1 MTEKK
6 LKKLTI
12 TFLEEEVIL
21 PSNKKFGLFFSI
33 IFFLIGGYAFYDE
46 QIIVAVIFLASS
58 CVLLLISLVAA
69 DYLIKLNILWFKLG
83 ILISRVVSPIV
94 LGFIFFILIS
104 PIAILTR
111 MFGRDILQLKKKVVS
126 SYWIKREPRG
136 PLPESFKKQF

>member
-1 MTEKK
+1 M
-6 LKKLTI
+6 
-12 TFLEEEVIL
+12 
-21 PSNKKFGLFFSI
+21 FSI
-33 IFFLIGGYAFYDE
+33 GLKAQTIFFLIGGYVFYNN
-46 QIIVAVIFLASS
+46 QIIVAAIFLVIS

-83 ILISRVVSPIV
+83 ILISKVVSPIV
-94 LGFIFFILIS
+94 LGLIFFVLIS

>member
-6 LKKLTI
+6 LKKPTI
-12 TFLEEEVIL
+12 TFLENEVIL
-21 PSNKKFGLFFSI
+21 PSNKKFGLFFST
-33 IFFLIGGYAFYDE
+33 IFFLIGGYVFYIN
-46 QIIVAVIFLASS
+46 QIIVAAIFLVIS
-58 CVLLLISLVAA
+58 CVLLLISMVAA

-83 ILISRVVSPIV
+83 ILISKVISPIV
-94 LGFIFFILIS
+94 LGLIFFVLIS

-111 MFGRDILQLKKKVVS
+111 MFGRDILQLKKKVVN

>member
-6 LKKLTI
+6 LKAPTI
-12 TFLEEEVIL
+12 TFLENEVIL
-21 PSNKKFGLFFSI
+21 PSNKKFGLFFST
-33 IFFLIGGYAFYDE
+33 IFFLIGGYAFYNN
-46 QIIVAVIFLASS
+46 QIIVAVIFLVVS
-58 CVLLLISLVAA
+58 CALLLISFVAA

-94 LGFIFFILIS
+94 LGLIFFVLIS